1 MEAILLMGLT
11 GLSGLAFWWRS
22 HYFSAPISNDLGT
35 FLYYAEFYRPDLK
48 KYSEFYL
55 SPYNSGF
62 HRLCR
67 LVYRAG
73 FNRPCYIA
81 ILGCL
86 VSLATAWL
94 IYLIARLLFG
104 YEAAF
109 LAAAAYLYCTSLP
122 YLTHRWDWIEI
133 YNNFFFCLSVL
144 GVLAALAFPGWQLF
158 LLPLAG
164 ISCGLAI
171 CFKLSAGPFFLGTL
185 SFLVI
190 SVWQG
195 AVSWSGMLSFLGG
208 ACLPFCVQMV
218 EIIHAE
224 GKPYFFW
231 WIGAWRNLFQWKKAD
246 VAAPSVKPEVTS
258 RKIFYT
264 VGFPLL
270 MQCLVPVW
278 LAGGFLL
285 AGAGREQAWA
295 WLLLVW
301 LVSETLVTLAIH
313 RVGWLHHFYTL
324 LPPVC
329 LMAGKAAGDLG
340 GYLGGTGLPL
350 SPAGGLM
357 LAALLVTAGLA
368 LRSIREYR
376 HYFPSR
382 YFQKEDENLFEKVT
396 TVVQQHTGPEDY
408 IFQWGEHFHIHVR
421 SHRPCPTNLGFT
433 FCFQPNIELQ
443 LPHWRHY
450 LLDAFL
456 KRPPKI
462 LFIMPGLAGQFP
474 FELLER
480 LANLRYAPLGQLLV
494 DDTPVIYRRV
504 QAPPTEFWETWRR
517 DNTLTVGDWSVD
529 CLIKFLT
536 KYMDSRAGQGQLT
549 AQDLWIL
556 QELAGGHPDLGA
568 CYRRLKSLQEQAMDI
583 SVFAA
588 RNGEY
593 TGTLTVAERQISL
606 HSTYNPGREAEMLV
620 EAAIS
625 GGDHDLV
632 ILGAGLGHHVNSA
645 LRRQNPGRLMYL
657 VEESPKL
664 FAACIDLNGWED
676 LRNNGRL
683 IPLVGKPVAE
693 VVGVLEQAGVMQEPW
708 IEHRPSI
715 SLDPDYYRELKEK
728 RGHPATPA
736 LKG

>member
-1 MEAILLMGLT
+1 METILLIGLA
-11 GLSGLAFWWRS
+11 GLSALAFWWRS
-22 HYFSAPISNDLGT
+22 HYFSAPISNDLGA
-35 FLYYAEFYRPDLK
+35 FLYYAEFYRSDLK
-48 KYSEFYL
+48 KHSEFYL
-55 SPYNSGF
+55 SPYNNGF

-73 FNRPCYIA
+73 FASPRYIA
-81 ILGCL
+81 LLGCL
-86 VSLATAWL
+86 VSIGTAWL
-94 IYLIARLLFG
+94 IYGIARLLFG

-109 LAAAAYLYCTSLP
+109 LAAVAYLYCTSLP

-133 YNNFFFCLSVL
+133 YNNFFFSLSAL
-144 GVLAALAFPGWQLF
+144 GVIAALTFPGWQLF

-164 ISCGLAI
+164 IICGLAVF
-171 CFKLSAGPFFLGTL
+171 FKLSAVPFTASTL
-185 SFLVI
+185 SLLGIF
-190 SVWQG
+190 VWRG
-195 AVSWSGMLSFLGG
+195 HLSWSGALSFLGG
-208 ACLPFCVQMV
+208 ACLPFVLQMAEV
-218 EIIHAE
+218 IHSE
-224 GKPYFFW
+224 GRQYFW
-231 WIGAWRNLFQWKKAD
+231 WWLGAWRNLFQWKKAD
-246 VAAPSVKPEVTS
+246 VAAPSVKREVTS

-278 LAGGFLL
+278 LAGGYLL
-285 AGAGREQAWA
+285 AGAGGAPAWA
-295 WLLLVW
+295 LLLPVW
-301 LVSETLVTLAIH
+301 LAAEILVTLAIH

-329 LMAGKAAGDLG
+329 LMAGAAARDLG
-340 GYLGGTGLPL
+340 GYLGTTGWPL
-350 SPAGGLM
+350 SPGGGLL
-357 LAALLVTAGLA
+357 LAALLALAGLA
-368 LRSIREYR
+368 AKSIREYR
-376 HYFPSR
+376 GYFPNQ
-382 YFQKEDENLFEKVT
+382 YLQKEEEHLFEKVT
-396 TVVQQHTGPEDY
+396 AVIEQHTGPEDY

-421 SHRPCPTNLGFT
+421 SHRPCPVNLGLT
-433 FCFQPNIELQ
+433 FCFQPNIDLH

-450 LLDAFL
+450 LLDGFL
-456 KRPPKI
+456 KRPPQL

-504 QAPPTEFWETWRR
+504 QAPPTEFWEGWLQ
-517 DNTLTVGDWSVD
+517 DNTLPVGNWSAARLVE
-529 CLIKFLT
+529 FLT
-536 KYMDSRAGQGQLT
+536 AYLDSRAVQGQISNDDCRVLK
-549 AQDLWIL
+549 
-556 QELAGGHPDLGA
+556 ELAKGHPDLEA
-568 CYRRLKSLQEQAMDI
+568 CHRRCQHLQEHAMNI

-593 TGTLTVAERQISL
+593 TGTLTLAARQISL

-620 EAAIS
+620 DAAIS

-632 ILGAGLGHHVNSA
+632 VLGAGLGHHVQAA
-645 LRRQNPGRLMYL
+645 LRRQTPGRLMYL

-676 LRNNGRL
+676 LRRNGRL
-683 IPLVGKPVAE
+683 IPLVGKPVTE
-693 VVGVLEQAGVMQEPW
+693 VAGVLEKAGVMQEPW

-728 RGHPATPA
+728 RGHHAPPAP
-736 LKG
+736 KG

>member
-1 MEAILLMGLT
+1 MESILLIGLA

-35 FLYYAEFYRPDLK
+35 FLYYAEFYRTDLK

-55 SPYNSGF
+55 SPYNNGF

-73 FNRPCYIA
+73 FNSPRYIA
-81 ILGCL
+81 MLGCL

-109 LAAAAYLYCTSLP
+109 LASLAYLYCTSLP

-133 YNNFFFCLSVL
+133 YNNFFFCLSAL

-171 CFKLSAGPFFLGTL
+171 FFKLSAGPFFLGTL

-190 SVWQG
+190 SAWQE

-208 ACLPFCVQMV
+208 ACLPFCLQMAEV
-218 EIIHAE
+218 AHGE
-224 GKPYFFW
+224 GKIYFLW
-231 WIGAWRNLFQWKKAD
+231 WIKAWKNLFSWKRAD
-246 VAAPSVKPEVTS
+246 VAAPSVRAEATS
-258 RKIFYT
+258 KKIFYT

-270 MQCLVPVW
+270 VQCLVPVW
-278 LAGGFLL
+278 LGVGYLL
-285 AGAGREQAWA
+285 AGAWLGPAWT

-324 LPPVC
+324 LPPIC
-329 LMAGKAAGDLG
+329 LMAGKTAQDLG
-340 GYLGGTGLPL
+340 GYLAFPL
-350 SPAGGLM
+350 SPAGEVI
-357 LAALLVTAGLA
+357 LAALIVMAGLA
-368 LRSIREYR
+368 AKSIREYH
-376 HYFPSR
+376 HYFPNR
-382 YFQKEDENLFEKVT
+382 YLHKEEEDLFEKVS
-396 TVVQQHTGPEDY
+396 TVIQQHTGPEDY

-421 SHRPCPTNLGFT
+421 SHRPCPVNLGLT
-433 FCFQPNIELQ
+433 FCFQPNIDLN

-456 KRPPKI
+456 KRPPQL

-494 DDTPVIYRRV
+494 NDTPVIYRRV
-504 QAPPTEFWETWRR
+504 EAPPTEFWETWLL
-517 DNTLTVGDWSVD
+517 DNTLPVGDWSVER
-529 CLIKFLT
+529 LIRFFT
-536 KYMDSRAGQGQLT
+536 DYMDSRAAQGKISD
-549 AQDLWIL
+549 QDLGIL
-556 QELAGGHPDLGA
+556 KELANGHPDLGA
-568 CYRRLKSLQEQAMDI
+568 CYRRLQPLQEQGMNI

-593 TGTLTVAERQISL
+593 TGTLMMSERQISL

-620 EAAIS
+620 AAATP

-632 ILGAGLGHHVNSA
+632 VLGAGLGHHVNAA
-645 LRRQNPGRLMYL
+645 LRRQTPGRLMYL
-657 VEESPKL
+657 VEESPRL
-664 FAACIDLNGWED
+664 FAACLDLNGWED
-676 LRNNGRL
+676 LRRNGRL

-693 VVGVLEQAGVMQEPW
+693 VAGVLEQAGVMQEPW

-715 SLDPDYYRELKEK
+715 SLDPEYYRELKEK
-728 RGHPATPA
+728 RGNSAPPA
-736 LKG
+736 L